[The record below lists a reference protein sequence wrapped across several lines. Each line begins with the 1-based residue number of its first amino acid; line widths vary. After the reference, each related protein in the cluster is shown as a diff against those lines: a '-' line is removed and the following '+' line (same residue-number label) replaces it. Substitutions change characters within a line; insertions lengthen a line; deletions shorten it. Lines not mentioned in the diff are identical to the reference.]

1 MIFKYFDF
9 KDINNFIN
17 IKINNLLMAKRDDI
31 NKYAFLVILLALIVT
46 VFFIIKPL
54 IVPILTSFVLV
65 YIFYPVYKRLNNK
78 IKKKNVSAIIVSLLI
93 ILVFSVP
100 SVLIVNTLVEEVH
113 LGNVALKKVMSKGDI
128 FSIECN
134 VSQRET
140 ALCRFSSSINEI
152 LSDQKVKS
160 YVDKISITA
169 TNYAT
174 ERFSKLIISIP
185 QLILNIFII
194 IFLTYY
200 LFKDGK
206 SFFYNAIDFLP
217 LKKKDQKDVIKTFN
231 DVIYATLYG
240 QIITAIIQGTLAGI
254 GFYIFGVSSPVFWG
268 SIMMILSLIPFVGS
282 SIIWAPASIYM
293 FISGF
298 VVSDGSLVF
307 KGAGLFIYGLL
318 IVSTIDNILRPK
330 IVGDRMGMHPALV
343 FLGVI
348 GGMFLLGILGI
359 LLGPLFIAILIIFAR
374 IYKKRE
380 FL

>member
-1 MIFKYFDF
+1 MLFIF
-9 KDINNFIN
+9 
-17 IKINNLLMAKRDDI
+17 A
-31 NKYAFLVILLALIVT
+31 
-46 VFFIIKPL
+46 
-54 IVPILTSFVLV
+54 
-65 YIFYPVYKRLNNK
+65 
-78 IKKKNVSAIIVSLLI
+78 IVSLLI

-307 KGAGLFIYGLL
+307 KGAGLFI
-318 IVSTIDNILRPK
+318 
-330 IVGDRMGMHPALV
+330 
-343 FLGVI
+343 
-348 GGMFLLGILGI
+348 
-359 LLGPLFIAILIIFAR
+359 
-374 IYKKRE
+374 
-380 FL
+380 